1 LRFAGAKLH
10 LEEPTMPR
18 KRYTEEQIVSI
29 LSEAT
34 AGAKTIDICRKY
46 GVSENT
52 FFRWRSKYAGMTV
65 PDIKKMRA
73 LEDENSR
80 LKRKLAETIL
90 DLDTVKALLQK
101 NF

>member
-1 LRFAGAKLH
+1 
-10 LEEPTMPR
+10 MPR
-18 KRYTEEQIVSI
+18 RKYTEEQVVSI
-29 LSEAT
+29 LNEAT

-52 FFRWRSKYAGMTV
+52 FYKWRSKYAGMTV

-73 LEDENSR
+73 LEDEN
-80 LKRKLAETIL
+80 LKLKKKLAETIL
-90 DLDTVKALLQK
+90 DLDTVKELLRK

>member
-1 LRFAGAKLH
+1 
-10 LEEPTMPR
+10 MPR
-18 KRYTEEQIVSI
+18 RKYTEEQVVSI

-34 AGAKTIDICRKY
+34 AGAKTADICRKY

-52 FFRWRSKYAGMTV
+52 FYKWRAKYAGMTV
-65 PDIKKMRA
+65 PDIKKMRS
-73 LEDENSR
+73 LEDENAR

-90 DLDTVKALLQK
+90 DLDTAKELLRK